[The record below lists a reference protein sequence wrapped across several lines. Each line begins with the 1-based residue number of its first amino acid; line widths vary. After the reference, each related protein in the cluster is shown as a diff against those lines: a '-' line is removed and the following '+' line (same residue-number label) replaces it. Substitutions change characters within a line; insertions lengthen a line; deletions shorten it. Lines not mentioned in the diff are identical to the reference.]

1 MDAREVLLLDALLLM
16 STCVV
21 SDRAEWIVVNFTCFV
36 KSASK
41 MRSVSCSVTRIPA
54 FSTFISK

>member
-21 SDRAEWIVVNFTCFV
+21 SDRAEWFV
-36 KSASK
+36 AMLS
-41 MRSVSCSVTRIPA
+41 
-54 FSTFISK
+54 